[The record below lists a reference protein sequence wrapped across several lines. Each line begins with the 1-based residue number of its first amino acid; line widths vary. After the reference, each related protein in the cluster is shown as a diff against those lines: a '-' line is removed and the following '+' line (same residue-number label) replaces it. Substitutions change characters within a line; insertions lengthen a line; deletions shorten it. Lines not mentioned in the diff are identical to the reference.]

1 MTSEAAMKK
10 AKHSPIFSNQQEP
23 HTIIIARGETI
34 RHFTLRPWAAILGG
48 TLAFALAGTYLI
60 ATSYLVV
67 RDDLINGSVARQARL
82 QQAYEDRIASLRT
95 QLDQVTSRQL
105 LDQQA
110 MEGKV
115 AELIQRQK
123 SLSERHAKLAPML
136 QRAEHAGAAIPP
148 EADGNAPMDSNG
160 QDIVKSNDDDA
171 FYGIDPIITG
181 PTSATRKPAPRDD
194 KPRKSVDK
202 AELLLKSVNTSLTDI
217 ETKQIAQM
225 QALSNTAYENAD
237 KIMEALAATGVKP
250 VLDEKSDTGGPFIP
264 AGSIAPFDAKLND
277 LDQALE
283 RLEGAKALAK
293 SIPISNPV
301 PGMPVSST
309 FGVRKDPIIGSMAFH
324 SGIDFRAMS
333 GSSVR
338 ATANGTVTE
347 AGYNGG
353 YGNMVEVDH
362 GNGLSTRYG
371 HMSQILVTPGQKIK
385 IGDVVGKVGSTGRST
400 GPHLHYEVRRNG
412 SAVNPAGFLTI
423 GREVAAE
430 L

>member
-1 MTSEAAMKK
+1 MTSKAAMKK
-10 AKHSPIFSNQQEP
+10 AKHSPIFSNQKEP
-23 HTIIIARGETI
+23 HTVIIARGETI

-60 ATSYLVV
+60 ATSYLVF

-82 QQAYEDRIASLRT
+82 QQAYEDRIANLRT
-95 QLDQVTSRQL
+95 QLDQVTSRQM
-105 LDQQA
+105 LDQQL
-110 MEGKV
+110 METKV
-115 AELIQRQK
+115 SELIRRQK
-123 SLSERHAKLAPML
+123 SLAERHDKLAPML
-136 QRAEHAGAAIPP
+136 ERAEHAGAAIPP
-148 EADGNAPMDSNG
+148 VVEDNAPMDSNG
-160 QDIVKSNDDDA
+160 QDVVKSQDDEA

-181 PTSATRKPAPRDD
+181 PTPVSHKPAPRSE
-194 KPRKSVDK
+194 KPVKSVDK

-217 ETKQIAQM
+217 EAKQIAQM
-225 QALSNTAYENAD
+225 QTLSNTAYENAD

-250 VLDEKSDTGGPFIP
+250 VFDEKSDVGGPFIP
-264 AGSIAPFDAKLND
+264 AGSVAPFDAKLND

-283 RLEGAKALAK
+283 RLESAKSLAK
-293 SIPISNPV
+293 TIPISNPV

-324 SGIDFRAMS
+324 SGMDFRAIS
-333 GSSVR
+333 GSSVH

-353 YGNMVEVDH
+353 YGNMVEIDH

-371 HMSQILVTPGQKIK
+371 HMSQILVSVGQKIS
-385 IGDVVGKVGSTGRST
+385 IGDIVGKVGSTGRST

-412 SAVNPAGFLTI
+412 SAINPAGFLTI
-423 GREVAAE
+423 GREVATA

>member
-1 MTSEAAMKK
+1 MKK
-10 AKHSPIFSNQQEP
+10 AKHSPIFSNQKEP

-60 ATSYLVV
+60 ATSYLVF
-67 RDDLINGSVARQARL
+67 RDDLISGSVARQARL
-82 QQAYEDRIASLRT
+82 QQAYEDRIANLRT

-105 LDQQA
+105 LDQQV
-110 MEGKV
+110 MENKV
-115 AELIQRQK
+115 SELIRRQK
-123 SLSERHAKLAPML
+123 SLAERHDKLAPVL
-136 QRAEHAGAAIPP
+136 QRAEDAGAVIAP
-148 EADGNAPMDSNG
+148 EIEDNAPMDSNS
-160 QDIVKSNDDDA
+160 QDVVKSEDDEG

-181 PTSATRKPAPRDD
+181 PTTVKHKSEPRGEKPA
-194 KPRKSVDK
+194 KGVDK
-202 AELLLKSVNTSLTDI
+202 AEILLKSVNTSLTDI
-217 ETKQIAQM
+217 EAKQIAQM
-225 QALSNTAYENAD
+225 QTLSNTAYENAD

-283 RLEGAKALAK
+283 RLESAKALAK

-324 SGIDFRAMS
+324 SGIDFRAIT

-347 AGYNGG
+347 ADYNGG

-362 GNGLSTRYG
+362 GNGLATRYG
-371 HMSQILVTPGQKIK
+371 HMSQILVSVGQKIK
-385 IGDVVGKVGSTGRST
+385 IGDIVGKVGSTGRST

-412 SAVNPAGFLTI
+412 SAINPAGFLTI